1 MNNREAM
8 KMALDCL
15 LAFEKED
22 YFRWSKEDNA
32 CVVALRAALA
42 QPEPEPVAWRSSNW
56 GHSDD
61 DYIYRDLDDPALLSN
76 GEVSPS
82 NEPLYTSPPKRE
94 WVGLTDEEIKTCAK
108 GGRSIGISFHD
119 AICRAEAKLKEKNT

>member
-1 MNNREAM
+1 MTKDEAM
-8 KMALDCL
+8 KMALDALTEAELDGNCEYG
-15 LAFEKED
+15 ATD
-22 YFRWSKEDNA
+22 
-32 CVVALRAALA
+32 ALRAALA